1 MRFQVLLLAVAS
13 GVALAHTGQELEE
26 ELAKRQ
32 EFLLETR
39 GNIAH
44 CASKVKARGIEDR
57 AIARRTATVQA
68 LQQKRGV
75 VSRRDL
81 GTVLA
86 TDHNATDSGYDL
98 TTPTTTLFASNSS
111 CVLTPEGESG
121 PYYVA
126 GEYVRSDLTED
137 EAGIPVHYDF
147 QFLDYTTCEPI
158 EGAYYEIFNANST
171 GVYSGTSNGGNGQS
185 QIGLTWLRGVQ
196 PTDADGVAQFD
207 TVFPGH
213 YAGRATHVH
222 TILHL
227 GVEPRD
233 NGTFYD
239 LTAQHVGQV
248 FWDQSVRDKVEL
260 LSPYST
266 NTNPVTSNADDRVFA
281 VEVGND
287 NDPVFNYVQLG
298 DALEDGFL
306 AWLTIGV
313 DLSRTPTTI
322 HPAATLG

>member
-26 ELAKRQ
+26 ELVKRQ
-32 EFLLETR
+32 EFLLTTR

-44 CASKVKARGIEDR
+44 CASKVKARGLEDR
-57 AIARRTATVQA
+57 AIARRAATVQA
-68 LQQKRGV
+68 LQQKRGI

-98 TTPTTTLFASNSS
+98 TTPTTTLFASNAS

-126 GEYVRSDLTED
+126 GEYVRSDLVETEP
-137 EAGIPVHYDF
+137 GIP
-147 QFLDYTTCEPI
+147 PI

-185 QIGLTWLRGVQ
+185 QLGLTFLRGVQ

-207 TVFPGH
+207 TIFPGH
-213 YAGRATHVH
+213 YSGRATHVH

-227 GVEPRD
+227 DAEPRE

-248 FWDQSVRDKVEL
+248 FWDQSVRDIVETI
-260 LSPYST
+260 SPYSA
-266 NTNPVTSNADDRVFA
+266 NTNPVTSNAEDRVFA

-298 DALEDGFL
+298 DSIEDGFL
-306 AWLTIGV
+306 AWLTIGI